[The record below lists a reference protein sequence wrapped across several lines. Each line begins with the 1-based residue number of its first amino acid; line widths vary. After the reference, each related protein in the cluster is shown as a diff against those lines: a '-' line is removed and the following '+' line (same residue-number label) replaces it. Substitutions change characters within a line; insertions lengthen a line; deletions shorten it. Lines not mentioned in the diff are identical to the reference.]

1 MLSCYTSQTVHD
13 YLGSL
18 LPNMKA
24 ENKEEVCVIEKEEST
39 YSRTLRK
46 LKENITEKEDIEDIK
61 NIKKTAKGDILIRL
75 NEGNTRVKEKV
86 KEIWAKNENGPT
98 WKPFIGSSGILKEY
112 SKKYGGQH
120 IALHELSKKWK
131 TQILGMK
138 VGQVYI
144 VCVEGYENVRKLM
157 TNEMNQRPLN
167 FFMKLRTLGTYKG
180 ITCAEGPLW
189 IEQRKF
195 AMRHLRNICMNNCV
209 TNSKIHFEIDS
220 LINIIDKE
228 KKVEPSKLLP
238 FSVLNVLW
246 SLVANNKIG
255 NHTEQIQ
262 LLNIM
267 CERTRAFD
275 ISGGILG
282 QYPWF
287 RHIAPDKS
295 GYNLIKKLNN
305 ALKNFL
311 LQTINNH
318 HSDWS
323 EGDNNDFIYSFISE
337 MKKQN
342 GKDTTFTDE
351 QLLLVCLDL
360 FVGGFTTT
368 SGTLDFI
375 FLLMIH
381 HQDVQ
386 KKIQKVLDATFCKD
400 QPIEY
405 DDRYKVPYVEAVIRE
420 TQRLRPVGPIL
431 GPRRNIDNINLNGYV
446 IPKNSTVLFNLR
458 STLMSKEIWGDPE
471 RFRPERFLD
480 EQGKLISYPEFIPFG
495 LGKRKC
501 LGEVLAKNWLFLFT
515 AEILRTFTILPV
527 DCNNLPSLAP
537 LPGITLSPQ
546 PYVAKFVR
554 RQC

>member
-1 MLSCYTSQTVHD
+1 MRPGGADWPMSRCGLRP
-13 YLGSL
+13 
-18 LPNMKA
+18 PNSERGARCM
-24 ENKEEVCVIEKEEST
+24 
-39 YSRTLRK
+39 
-46 LKENITEKEDIEDIK
+46 
-61 NIKKTAKGDILIRL
+61 
-75 NEGNTRVKEKV
+75 
-86 KEIWAKNENGPT
+86 GP
-98 WKPFIGSSGILKEY
+98 
-112 SKKYGGQH
+112 
-120 IALHELSKKWK
+120 
-131 TQILGMK
+131 
-138 VGQVYI
+138 
-144 VCVEGYENVRKLM
+144 
-157 TNEMNQRPLN
+157 
-167 FFMKLRTLGTYKG
+167 G

-246 SLVANNKIG
+246 SLVASNKIG

-337 MKKQN
+337 IKKHN

-420 TQRLRPVGPIL
+420 TQRFRPVGPIL

-446 IPKNSTVLFNLR
+446 IPKNSTILFNLR

-495 LGKRKC
+495 LGLITEEDAIIEVKTLFSASTLGLSTITKIVAEMKKRKKYIC
-501 LGEVLAKNWLFLFT
+501 LECKGDSINLKKNHDYYYQKDCIAPEIIRGNIIKGRKCVDPPYIQKALTQYKAKQK
-515 AEILRTFTILPV
+515 TITKDRV
-527 DCNNLPSLAP
+527 QDQM
-537 LPGITLSPQ
+537 T
-546 PYVAKFVR
+546 
-554 RQC
+554 